1 MGTSEERMGWDDC
14 VSNDR
19 PCACQCS
26 LCGSAGQL
34 LFDHRQS
41 GNPYVLQGR
50 NAEVVVVSHEKTAEV

>member
-1 MGTSEERMGWDDC
+1 MGTSEESMNSD

-34 LFDHRQS
+34 LFRSQAVRGSLCFLH
-41 GNPYVLQGR
+41 GR
-50 NAEVVVVSHEKTAEV
+50 NAEVVVVSHEKAAEV